1 MMDKTNW
8 KQVKF
13 GEVVRL
19 NTERVA
25 DPESEGIEWYVGLEH
40 LPPEDLRMQ
49 RLVMGYE

>member
-8 KQVKF
+8 KRVKF

-25 DPESEGIEWYVGLEH
+25 DPAAEGVE
-40 LPPEDLRMQ
+40 R
-49 RLVMGYE
+49 